1 MVKLNL
7 RLLRNTLL
15 DAIDLFY
22 GIMEIWIL
30 YYASFIGVVGLFYL
44 SAYFPS
50 RILNNIWGEIPQE
63 SLKGVIQSGAFSQI
77 VMSVLSAYLILR
89 FVYLLLGNAGGRKIN
104 SIIELIGGFF
114 LVYIMIKVQPNVT
127 PDLIIIFFCYFVMI
141 KLVLL
146 TITKILKIPTRHFG
160 SFETKMI
167 YPKYGIA
174 VSVDKKERR
183 DES

>member
-7 RLLRNTLL
+7 RLLRNRLFSV
-15 DAIDLFY
+15 IDDQY
-22 GIMEIWIL
+22 MG
-30 YYASFIGVVGLFYL
+30 G
-44 SAYFPS
+44 
-50 RILNNIWGEIPQE
+50 IPQE
-63 SLKGVIQSGAFSQI
+63 TLKEVIQSGAFSQI
-77 VMSVLSAYLILR
+77 VMPIFSAYLILR
-89 FVYLLLGNAGGRKIN
+89 FMYLLLGNAGVIKIN

-114 LVYIMIKVQPNVT
+114 LAYIMIKFQPNVT
-127 PDLIIIFFCYFVMI
+127 PDLMIIFLCCFLMI

-174 VSVDKKERR
+174 VAVDKKERR
-183 DES
+183 EES